1 MAYRRRQGM
10 SRASTFKEE
19 IHSNGKPSLL
29 KEGSDQNVTN
39 GDLSHPPSHLS
50 SSYSFTP
57 TSSSSSSLAA
67 QAIKASASRRD
78 PSLYPFNNSSLGHEH
93 HRSKVCFIISL
104 NIYNVFRT

>member
-19 IHSNGKPSLL
+19 IHHDQQQPSLDNSNG
-29 KEGSDQNVTN
+29 NAITN
-39 GDLSHPPSHLS
+39 NDHRPVLS

-67 QAIKASASRRD
+67 QAIKASAVRRD
-78 PSLYPFNNSSLGHEH
+78 PSLSFAFPKSSLPPEHEH
-93 HRSKVCFIISL
+93 HRSKV
-104 NIYNVFRT
+104 N